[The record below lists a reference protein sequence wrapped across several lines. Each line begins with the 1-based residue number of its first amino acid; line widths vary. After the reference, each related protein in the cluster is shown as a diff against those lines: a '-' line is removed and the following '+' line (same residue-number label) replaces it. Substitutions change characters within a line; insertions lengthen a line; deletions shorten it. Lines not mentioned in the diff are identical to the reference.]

1 MARRKSS
8 PVQRPIPVSGSGVML
23 VEWIV
28 PNGVDNGSPPAKGSP
43 PGLVWQ
49 ERQLPMAVSSAP
61 LATRAASNEARSG
74 ASAAPATRGRSID
87 LANARTPSSIEPA
100 RIILRFI
107 LRPRTAAAAKKQ
119 TTVLRTYAD
128 RAAFPAADK
137 WPTAPLTSARRLRAR
152 PGRIGAVHRPAP
164 IFVAG
169 PVEGGE
175 LGLDRDAGPACRT
188 HDLEPD
194 AVRGELVRRRHE
206 GMRAL
211 VKEDEVVHLRRQRL
225 ELRFVPDDAVS
236 RTSGFG
242 DGDAPAHDDR
252 MIGRRSNFGNRPA
265 AGGAPRRRAVGKGER
280 GRVAHRDQRCCAEQQ
295 QATSPAAWRRDG
307 KKH

>member
-1 MARRKSS
+1 MA
-8 PVQRPIPVSGSGVML
+8 
-23 VEWIV
+23 
-28 PNGVDNGSPPAKGSP
+28 A
-43 PGLVWQ
+43 
-49 ERQLPMAVSSAP
+49 SSAP
-61 LATRAASNEARSG
+61 FATRAASNEARSG
-74 ASAAPATRGRSID
+74 VSAAAATRGRSID
-87 LANARTPSSIEPA
+87 PANARTPSSIEPA

-119 TTVLRTYAD
+119 TTLLRTHAG

-137 WPTAPLTSARRLRAR
+137 WRTAPPTSPRWLRTLL
-152 PGRIGAVHRPAP
+152 GRVGALHRPAP
-164 IFVAG
+164 VFVAG

-175 LGLDRDAGPACRT
+175 LGLHREAGPACRT

-194 AVRGELVRRRHE
+194 AVRSNLVRRRHE

-236 RTSGFG
+236 RTGGFG

-252 MIGRRSNFGNRPA
+252 MIGRRSNFGNRAA

-295 QATSPAAWRRDG
+295 ATSSAAWPRDG
-307 KKH
+307 KK